1 MKNYLLTG
9 LLLLLF
15 SACEKNTEST
25 GPVSAQPPTMDLM
38 LTESQV
44 RLANIQTRKVSA
56 QPFSQARVINGRLKE
71 NATLTAVIS
80 SRAAGR
86 IERLYYKE
94 VGRSVRKGEP
104 LYELYSENLL
114 TYQQEFLWAREQAAT
129 MGTDKPHYETIERAA
144 RKKLELYGLTSS
156 QINQLVVLGKAQPRI
171 TFLAPSAGIIKSV
184 DATEGQYVAEGSPLF
199 AIENLTSLWVEAD
212 LYSNEADWVQTGD
225 MVLVQVEGQ
234 QQLEGRVDFISP
246 EFKSN
251 SQVWVMRATISNTS
265 GQFKPGMPAEVIV
278 SQPANQALV
287 LPVQAVIRSAA
298 GTHVYVET
306 EQHVFQPRTVVTGQE
321 NFSEV
326 QILDGLAAGERVA
339 VSGAYLIYSE
349 FILKHGMN
357 PMEHNHH

>member
-15 SACEKNTEST
+15 SACERHTTIT
-25 GPVSAQPPTMDLM
+25 GPASTQPPTMDLM

-44 RLANIQTRKVSA
+44 RLANIQTREIGT
-56 QPFSQARVINGRLKE
+56 QILQQAHVINGRLKE
-71 NATLTAVIS
+71 DATLAAVIS

-86 IERLYYKE
+86 LERLYHKE
-94 VGRSVRKGEP
+94 VGRNVRKGEP
-104 LYELYSENLL
+104 LYELYSEALL
-114 TYQQEFLWAREQAAT
+114 TYQQEFLWAREQAVT
-129 MGTDKPHYETIERAA
+129 IGVDKPRYESIELAA
-144 RKKLELYGLTSS
+144 RKKLELYGLSNS

-184 DATEGQYVAEGSPLF
+184 EATEGQYVAEGSPLY
-199 AIENLTSLWVEAD
+199 AMENLTSLWVEAD
-212 LYSNEADWVQTGD
+212 LYANEAEWVREGD
-225 MVLVQVEGQ
+225 KVLVQVEGQ
-234 QQLEGRVDFISP
+234 QQLEGRVDFMSP

-251 SQVWVMRATISNTS
+251 SQVWVMRVTISNTS

-278 SQPANQALV
+278 NQPATETLV

-306 EQHVFQPRTVVTGQE
+306 EPHVFQPRTVVTGRE
-321 NFSEV
+321 NFSDV
-326 QILDGLAAGERVA
+326 QILNGLAAGERVA

>member
-9 LLLLLF
+9 LLLLLL
-15 SACEKNTEST
+15 SACEKNPAIT
-25 GPVSAQPPTMDLM
+25 GPAKAQSPTMDLM

-44 RLANIQTRKVSA
+44 RLANIQTREA
-56 QPFSQARVINGRLKE
+56 GTQTLQQARVINGRLKE

-86 IERLYYKE
+86 IERLFYKE

-104 LYELYSENLL
+104 LYELYSEALL
-114 TYQQEFLWAREQAAT
+114 TYQQEFLFAREQAAA
-129 MGTDKPHYETIERAA
+129 MSENKPHYETIELAA
-144 RKKLELYGLTSS
+144 RKKLELYGLTSG

-184 DATEGQYVAEGSPLF
+184 EASEGQYVAEGSPLY
-199 AIENLTSLWVEAD
+199 AMENLTSLWVEAD
-212 LYSNEADWVQTGD
+212 LYANEADWVREGD
-225 MVLVQVEGQ
+225 KVLVQVEGQ
-234 QQLEGRVDFISP
+234 QQQEGRVDFISP

-278 SQPANQALV
+278 HQPAIQALV

-306 EQHVFQPRTVVTGQE
+306 EHHVFQPRTVVTGLE

-357 PMEHNHH
+357 PMEHTHH